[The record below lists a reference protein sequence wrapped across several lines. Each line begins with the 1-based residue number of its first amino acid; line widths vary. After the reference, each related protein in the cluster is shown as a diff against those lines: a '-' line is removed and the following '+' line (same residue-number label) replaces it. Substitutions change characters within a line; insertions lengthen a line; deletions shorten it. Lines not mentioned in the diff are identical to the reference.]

1 MKKDIDINICIR
13 INRDAKQI
21 AWCKRRVNE
30 MDPSVVDLSQSLSLA
45 ANEVR
50 LKILLLL
57 KEEVRLC
64 VCDLAEILGMKL
76 PAVSQH
82 LRKLKDGGLV
92 FTEREGTTIFYHLT
106 SKVQPLLNALISI
119 IPAQI
124 V

>member
-1 MKKDIDINICIR
+1 
-13 INRDAKQI
+13 
-21 AWCKRRVNE
+21 